1 MKQCLGLEEMQGH
14 AQQGRTRLDTTQRT
28 HTLTAERKE
37 RAGWGRTRND
47 MLINRGWPGY
57 P

>member
-1 MKQCLGLEEMQGH
+1 MRQCLGLEEMQGH